1 MKDICYGCEV
11 VQEYG
16 TMRDIEE
23 TRFNIYC
30 DACLIKGVDMTD
42 SKQPTLY
49 EIALVKSY
57 AYCEEYNTATGRT
70 EERNGARFLKEGFV
84 DGFLAGFAHKIGG
97 GHGDTL

>member
-30 DACLIKGVDMTD
+30 DACLIKGVDMTH

-57 AYCEEYNTATGRT
+57 SFTQEYNPVSGQ
-70 EERNGARFLKEGFV
+70 V
-84 DGFLAGFAHKIGG
+84 DKPRSR
-97 GHGDTL
+97 